1 MWNSPYCLPYNL
13 RDVRLG
19 NLELDQPIIPL
30 LIFFFILITCLLNI
44 VLIMLGE
51 ILSRS
56 LMGLTGLKWEISLHR
71 NDKNFLMP
79 SNVTLMMMFSHVTG

>member
-30 LIFFFILITCLLNI
+30 FIFFFILITCLLNI

-71 NDKNFLMP
+71 ND
-79 SNVTLMMMFSHVTG
+79 

>member
-1 MWNSPYCLPYNL
+1 MGNSPYCLPYNL

-51 ILSRS
+51 ILSKS

-71 NDKNFLMP
+71 ND
-79 SNVTLMMMFSHVTG
+79 

>member
-1 MWNSPYCLPYNL
+1 MGNSPYCLPYNL

-51 ILSRS
+51 ILSGS
-56 LMGLTGLKWEISLHR
+56 LMGLTGLKWEIPLHR
-71 NDKNFLMP
+71 ND
-79 SNVTLMMMFSHVTG
+79 

>member
-1 MWNSPYCLPYNL
+1 MGNSPYCLPYNL

-30 LIFFFILITCLLNI
+30 LIFFFILITCLPNI

-71 NDKNFLMP
+71 ND
-79 SNVTLMMMFSHVTG
+79 

>member
-1 MWNSPYCLPYNL
+1 MGNSPYCLPYNL

-56 LMGLTGLKWEISLHR
+56 LVGLKGLKWEISLHR
-71 NDKNFLMP
+71 ND
-79 SNVTLMMMFSHVTG
+79 

>member
-1 MWNSPYCLPYNL
+1 MGNSPYCLPYNL

-44 VLIMLGE
+44 VLIMLEE
-51 ILSRS
+51 ILSGS

-71 NDKNFLMP
+71 ND
-79 SNVTLMMMFSHVTG
+79 

>member
-1 MWNSPYCLPYNL
+1 MGNSPYCLPYNL

-19 NLELDQPIIPL
+19 SLELDQSIIPL

-71 NDKNFLMP
+71 ND
-79 SNVTLMMMFSHVTG
+79 

>member
-1 MWNSPYCLPYNL
+1 MGNSPYYLPYNL
-13 RDVRLG
+13 RCYDVRLG

-51 ILSRS
+51 ILSKS

-71 NDKNFLMP
+71 ND
-79 SNVTLMMMFSHVTG
+79 

>member
-1 MWNSPYCLPYNL
+1 MGNSPYCMPYNL

-19 NLELDQPIIPL
+19 NLELDQPIISL

-71 NDKNFLMP
+71 ND
-79 SNVTLMMMFSHVTG
+79 